1 MTAARTLT
9 DADVEAIAAKLA
21 ELVGRDPPANER
33 PRRRGQHTRRVARP
47 EVRAIRTTD
56 LNAGD
61 IAILTIAVLLGFRP
75 VGGSVRR

>member
-1 MTAARTLT
+1 MTQPARTLT

-47 EVRAIRTTD
+47 EVAED
-56 LNAGD
+56 VA
-61 IAILTIAVLLGFRP
+61 
-75 VGGSVRR
+75 RRMRRIGR

>member
-1 MTAARTLT
+1 MTETKT
-9 DADVEAIAAKLA
+9 CTKF
-21 ELVGRDPPANER
+21 
-33 PRRRGQHTRRVARP
+33 RRL
-47 EVRAIRTTD
+47 VRAIRTTD